1 MRTRFS
7 INVESSIFQQHELR
21 MLSGM
26 ARHVSLQTEC
36 ANYSEELSAFL
47 KDKDTL
53 LVDVVKA
60 LKRIT
65 NEWRSWNHKLFG
77 GLSPKAYVAS
87 VDQVRGQ

>member
-1 MRTRFS
+1 
-7 INVESSIFQQHELR
+7 

-26 ARHVSLQTEC
+26 ARHVSLQEEC
-36 ANYSEELSAFL
+36 NKYSKELSLFL

-53 LVDVVKA
+53 LVDLVKA

-87 VDQVRGQ
+87 VDQVNGKMPGDSREI

>member
-1 MRTRFS
+1 
-7 INVESSIFQQHELR
+7 

-26 ARHVSLQTEC
+26 ARHVSLRTEC
-36 ANYSEELSAFL
+36 EKYSEELSAFL

-53 LVDVVKA
+53 LIDVVKA

-87 VDQVRGQ
+87 VDQVSFSILFLQAFPDLRKRYQ

>member
-1 MRTRFS
+1 
-7 INVESSIFQQHELR
+7 

-26 ARHVSLQTEC
+26 ARHVSLRTEC
-36 ANYSEELSAFL
+36 EKYSEELSAFL

-53 LVDVVKA
+53 LIDVVKA

-87 VDQVRGQ
+87 VDQVSFSIFFLQAFCDLRKRYQ